1 MKYCHVDARYCHT
14 TCRYAIIHAMS
25 LKAIRHLE
33 KLRDETY
40 FKQSGLPCVMREMR
54 YAPSNAFIA
63 MHDHEFSE
71 LVIVASGGLKHIHA
85 NETTLL
91 KQGDFFVI
99 HPGERHGYAELA
111 PRTLIFN
118 LLYHASEPPFGSIVA
133 SNLFPVLFPIGD
145 TYPPAKTLGRV
156 PRHELAHVVGLV
168 REIRREE
175 ESKRPLRHVICSTLL
190 IAIMLEL
197 SRWAHASA
205 PPGPENI
212 QKELD
217 FISLNLARKITLKDI
232 CDVSERSVS
241 TLHRAFRRIVGT
253 SPMDYVISMR
263 LAKARILLERGGL
276 SMEEVAAQTGFC
288 SASHLSHTLHAR
300 QAQKSP

>member
-1 MKYCHVDARYCHT
+1 M
-14 TCRYAIIHAMS
+14 AI
-25 LKAIRHLE
+25 KAIRHLE
-33 KLRDETY
+33 KLRDATY
-40 FKQSGLPCVMREMR
+40 FKQSGLPCVVREMQ

-71 LVIVASGGLKHIHA
+71 LVIVASGQLKHIHA

-118 LLYHASEPPFGSIVA
+118 LLYHASEPPFGPIAA
-133 SNLFPVLFPIGD
+133 SNLFPILFPTSD

-156 PRHELAHVVGLV
+156 PRHELKHIVGVV
-168 REIRREE
+168 RKIRREE
-175 ESKRPLRHVICSTLL
+175 EAERPLRHAICSTLL
-190 IAIMLEL
+190 MAIMLEL
-197 SRWAHASA
+197 SRWVHASA
-205 PPGPENI
+205 SSEPEDI

-217 FISLNLARKITLKDI
+217 FISSNLVRKITLKDI
-232 CDVSERSVS
+232 CDVSGRSIS

-253 SPMDYVISMR
+253 SPMDHVISMR
-263 LAKARILLERGGL
+263 LAKARILLDRGGL

-288 SASHLSHTLHAR
+288 SASHLSHMLHTK
-300 QAQKSP
+300 QILQV